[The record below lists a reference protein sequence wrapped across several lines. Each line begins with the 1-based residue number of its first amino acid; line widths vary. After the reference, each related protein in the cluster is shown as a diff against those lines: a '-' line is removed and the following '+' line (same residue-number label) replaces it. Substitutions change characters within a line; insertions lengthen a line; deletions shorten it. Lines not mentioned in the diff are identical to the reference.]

1 MDHLYNAYPEYQY
14 TLLVRSEKYGK
25 VLKAKYP
32 SVNLIYGSLEDSD
45 LIRGAAKDADVVVGK
60 LPDCF
65 WLTVVSNISLDTA
78 DSSDNVPGAVAI
90 AKGLEEGHSA
100 THPGYWIHLS
110 GTGIL
115 MWYDIANGRG
125 GESPAVDQ
133 IYHDVDGVERLFNL
147 PEDALHRNVDMLVQD
162 AMSDAVRAMILS
174 PPTIYDTGSGAIN
187 RRSIQIP
194 DMVRAT
200 LKNGYAP
207 IVGKGLTEWD
217 NVNVHD
223 LGSLYVKLVEAT
235 QDPSKNSNPDIF
247 GSRAYFLAEN
257 GTHLWADVAKWIA
270 DECHRQGYLAE
281 SRTKVISQEEAG
293 QLEGIATASFGL
305 NSRGVA
311 ARAKQFLG
319 WKPAGRP
326 LKDTIAEVV
335 EEEARG
341 LGITPQYKS

>member
-1 MDHLYNAYPEYQY
+1 
-14 TLLVRSEKYGK
+14 
-25 VLKAKYP
+25 
-32 SVNLIYGSLEDSD
+32 
-45 LIRGAAKDADVVVGK
+45 
-60 LPDCF
+60 
-65 WLTVVSNISLDTA
+65 
-78 DSSDNVPGAVAI
+78 
-90 AKGLEEGHSA
+90 
-100 THPGYWIHLS
+100 
-110 GTGIL
+110 

-125 GESPAVDQ
+125 GAAPAADQ
-133 IYHDVDGVERLFNL
+133 IYHDVEGVEKLFNL

-162 AMSDAVRAMILS
+162 AMSDSVRAMILS
-174 PPTIYDTGSGAIN
+174 PPTIYDTGAGAIN
-187 RRSIQIP
+187 KSSIQIP

-200 LKNGYAP
+200 LRNGYAP

-223 LGSLYVKLVEAT
+223 LGALYVKLVEAT

-247 GSRAYFLAEN
+247 GRRAYFLAEN

-319 WKPAGRP
+319 WQPTGRA
-326 LKDTIAEVV
+326 LKDTIPEVV

-341 LGITPQYKS
+341 LGLTPQYKHD